1 MIILTEKMLKTK
13 EKFMQYSKKMAS
25 RVTIFWMIY
34 RIANFIVV
42 LLQPEVSK
50 ALVDLTTG
58 LDTVMII
65 NVGFYTGNSISEK
78 AVIGFGKRKS
88 LYSSDNETPE
98 KDEDEDEETE
108 ETNNG

>member
-1 MIILTEKMLKTK
+1 MKKTK

-42 LLQPEVSK
+42 LIRPEISK
-50 ALVDLTTG
+50 SLVDLTTG
-58 LDTVMII
+58 LDTIMIF

-78 AVIGFGKRKS
+78 TILGFGKRKS
-88 LYSSDNETPE
+88 LYSSDDESDE
-98 KDEDEDEETE
+98 KDEEDKEV
-108 ETNNG
+108 G

>member
-1 MIILTEKMLKTK
+1 MTEKMLKTK

-42 LLQPEVSK
+42 LLRPEVSK

-58 LDTVMII
+58 LDTIMIF
-65 NVGFYTGNSISEK
+65 NVGFYTSNSISEK
-78 AVIGFGKRKS
+78 TILGFGKRKS
-88 LYSSDNETPE
+88 LYSSDNDSNDDE
-98 KDEDEDEETE
+98 KEKDEDEETE
-108 ETNNG
+108 EIYNG

>member
-1 MIILTEKMLKTK
+1 MTEKMKKTK

-42 LLQPEVSK
+42 LIRPEVSK
-50 ALVDLTTG
+50 SLVDLTTG

-88 LYSSDNETPE
+88 LYSSDEDE
-98 KDEDEDEETE
+98 KDENEEKDEEV
-108 ETNNG
+108 G

>member
-1 MIILTEKMLKTK
+1 
-13 EKFMQYSKKMAS
+13 MQYSKKMAS

-42 LLQPEVSK
+42 LLRPEVSK

-78 AVIGFGKRKS
+78 AVIGFGKRRS
-88 LYSSDNETPE
+88 LYSSDDDPVKKDDDDE
-98 KDEDEDEETE
+98 KDEDTSEEE
-108 ETNNG
+108 VG